1 VKHFDHD
8 WRALQLESLV
18 DLSLWASGIHPI
30 EELVEELLRRA
41 VGNLDASM
49 GMAVAFDD
57 RGRERQSYSIGF
69 PEDRGGFSGIFGNE
83 ASKLLQG
90 SGVLRRSFPDAR
102 PSEVIA
108 APLRWMDH
116 LLGYTLLG
124 DKETRDG
131 RHGFSDSDARYL
143 LALSAVIA
151 GAMATALHL
160 EEVEREKL
168 QLEEENR
175 SLREFGRSENFIGSS
190 PPVLR
195 MLELVQR
202 VAPTDASV
210 MFRGE
215 SGSGKDR
222 VARLLHNS
230 STRSEAPMIAINCAA
245 LPETLLEAELF
256 GIEEG
261 VATGVRKRR
270 GKLELAQ
277 GGTLFLDEIGDLSLP
292 LQAKLLRVVQEHEFE
307 RLGGRESLPFDAR
320 LITATHRNLEEMI
333 ENGSFRQDLYYRL
346 KVVVIEV
353 PPLRERPTD
362 IPLLARY
369 FLAKFSREF
378 DRKELRLSRSAI
390 RDLEAWPFPG
400 NVRELENRIQA
411 AVAMAEEHQEITSED
426 LGLGTRPDGE
436 AGGIQ
441 ARTLAEVEKE
451 HIERILE
458 LSGGSRSRAARI
470 LGIDRTT
477 LYRKLRRFTTFVA

>member
-1 VKHFDHD
+1 M
-8 WRALQLESLV
+8 
-18 DLSLWASGIHPI
+18 GI
-30 EELVEELLRRA
+30 
-41 VGNLDASM
+41 
-49 GMAVAFDD
+49 AVALDEQ
-57 RGRERQSYSIGF
+57 GRERHSFSIGF
-69 PEDRGGFSGIFGNE
+69 LEDRGGFSGIFGDE
-83 ASKLLQG
+83 ALRILQG
-90 SGVLRRSFPDAR
+90 PGVLRRSFPDAR
-102 PSEVIA
+102 PSEVMA
-108 APLRWMDH
+108 APLRWMDD
-116 LLGYTLLG
+116 LLGYIFLG

-131 RHGFSDSDARYL
+131 QHGFSESDARYL

-202 VAPTDASV
+202 VAPTDVSV

-378 DRKELRLSRSAI
+378 DRKELRLSRSAL

-411 AVAMAEEHQEITSED
+411 AVAMAADHQEITSED
-426 LGLGTRPDGE
+426 LGLGTRLDGQ
-436 AGGIQ
+436 AGGVQ
-441 ARTLAEVEKE
+441 ARTLADVEKE
-451 HIERILE
+451 HVERILE
-458 LSGGSRSRAARI
+458 LTGGSRSRAARI
-470 LGIDRTT
+470 LGIDRST
-477 LYRKLRRFTTFVA
+477 LYRKLRRFTTIVA